1 VLLAQLW
8 KKRKRYKAIHLDDTD
23 IGRRL
28 RRSGLY
34 LLAIFLLHTLLMM
47 YFEGLTLGDAL
58 WLTLTTATTV
68 GYGDYS
74 ASTTGGRLTT
84 VILLYGGG
92 IFVLANLAGEY
103 LDSRADRKRKMIKGY
118 WEWHMANH
126 ILIINTP
133 AHGGN
138 QYFFRLISQLR
149 KNEAF
154 AEIPIQILTSRYPT
168 GLPQELRD
176 LGVVHFTGESDNS
189 ENLLKAGA
197 AEARALIILAKD
209 EYETK
214 SDALSF
220 DILHRLAEQGI
231 NHIPIIAECVDDANR
246 PRLEQAGATIVI
258 RPVRAYAELVVRSLV
273 APGSE
278 KIIENLFVHE
288 GDHTKRYEIDISG
301 LSWSDIVH
309 HIMAAGFGTALAY
322 INGRGITTCNPPP
335 QDIVTGNAL
344 IIMVRANSIPNG
356 KQIQDCLANARP
368 KEGHAR

>member
-1 VLLAQLW
+1 VLLTQLW

-28 RRSGLY
+28 QRSGLY
-34 LLAIFLLHTLLMM
+34 LLAIFILHTLLMM
-47 YFEGLTLGDAL
+47 YFEGLSLGNAL

-68 GYGDYS
+68 GYGDFS

-84 VILLYGGG
+84 IILLYGGG

-138 QYFFRLISQLR
+138 QYFLRLISQLR
-149 KNEAF
+149 QNEPF
-154 AEIPIQILTSRYPT
+154 AEIPIQILTSRYPS

-189 ENLLKAGA
+189 DHLIKAGA
-197 AEARALIILAKD
+197 AEAKAIIILAKD
-209 EYETK
+209 EYEKK
-214 SDALSF
+214 SDALTF
-220 DILHRLAEQGI
+220 DILHRLAEHGI
-231 NHIPIIAECVDDANR
+231 TQTPIIAECVDDANR
-246 PRLEQAGATIVI
+246 PRLEQAGAAIVI
-258 RPVRAYAELVVRSLV
+258 RPVRAYAELIVRSLV

-288 GDHTKRYEIDISG
+288 GDHTKRYDVDITG

-309 HIMAAGFGTALAY
+309 NIMAAGFGTALAY
-322 INGRGITTCNPPP
+322 VDGQGTTTCNPPP
-335 QDIVTGNAL
+335 QEITIGHAL
-344 IIMVRANSIPNG
+344 IIMVRADRIPTEQ
-356 KQIQDCLANARP
+356 QIKACLPIPQRT
-368 KEGHAR
+368 